1 MLGAVSTEKKIK
13 ESEQDLSQS
22 IHKQQAVS
30 QKLDEIAKQ
39 IKNAEND
46 NRKLNQKLERL
57 GDEYTKNEV
66 LYQDLKQKLVQYDA
80 SLLEINQN
88 IQMENSR
95 YLNLLSKHVSVIYAM
110 NQIHEPTI
118 ASIIRQEV
126 YAKVKDKNEK
136 SLALLKRQINKKKIQ
151 KEDIF
156 RSRQNIKKEINHISA
171 QREEYIKED
180 KEQERLLEKLNV
192 DEDAYRN
199 RLQNA
204 MDEQSSL
211 RATLADL
218 NILHKQEVEEERRRE
233 AEQKAAMLAE
243 KKRKQEARKAR
254 ELARK
259 KAVKEGKKAVYI
271 AEPEPKA
278 LDDDGGKE
286 GMRNTSASYHADK
299 VYAYSGGKTISPIS
313 GASLVKGFGTYVDP
327 IYKIKI
333 FNESVTLKAPS
344 SDAKVY
350 SVLNGRVVFAGDSS
364 MLGKVVVVAHS
375 NKMHT
380 VYAGLSKIAPNISV
394 GSSIQRGYVV
404 GKVTSKLIFEATQNS
419 KHIDP
424 MKLISL

>member
-13 ESEQDLSQS
+13 ESEKDLSQS
-22 IHKQQAVS
+22 IHKQQEMS
-30 QKLDEIAKQ
+30 HKLDEIAMQ
-39 IKNAEND
+39 IKSAEND
-46 NRKLNQKLERL
+46 NRKLNQKLETL
-57 GDEYTKNEV
+57 GDEYTKNEAI
-66 LYQDLKQKLVQYDA
+66 YQDLKQKLTQYDNN
-80 SLLEINQN
+80 LLEINRN
-88 IQMENSR
+88 IKEENDK
-95 YLNLLSKHVSVIYAM
+95 YLNLLAKYVSVIYAM
-110 NQIHEPTI
+110 NQTHEPT
-118 ASIIRQEV
+118 ADSIIRQEV
-126 YAKVKDKNEK
+126 YGLVKEKNRK
-136 SLALLKRQINKKKIQ
+136 SLASLKEQINKKKRE
-151 KEDIF
+151 KEEIA
-156 RSRQNIKKEINHISA
+156 RSRQNIKKEINRISA
-171 QREEYIKED
+171 QREEYINKD
-180 KEQERLLEKLNV
+180 KEQERLLKKLNAN
-192 DEDAYRN
+192 EDAYRS
-199 RLQNA
+199 RLQKT

-243 KKRKQEARKAR
+243 ETRKREARKAR

-259 KAVKEGKKAVYI
+259 KAVKEGKKAVYA
-271 AEPEPKA
+271 AEPEPQA
-278 LDDDGGKE
+278 LDDDRGKE
-286 GMRNTSASYHADK
+286 GMRNTSASYNADK

-313 GASLVKGFGTYVDP
+313 GARLVKGFGTYVDP

-364 MLGKVVVVAHS
+364 MLGKVVVVAHN

-394 GSSIQRGYVV
+394 GSNIQRGYVV
-404 GKVTSKLIFEATQNS
+404 GKVSSKLIFEATQNS